1 MKADLAWEI
10 GETEHA
16 LRRYFNR
23 RVHQLGVT
31 RAQWRVLVVLGREPG
46 LKQVALAERL
56 DIEPITLSR
65 IVDRLEQSGLVAR
78 KPDPA
83 DRRAWRLELTAEA
96 APLRAQLIEL
106 ANEMASEAFEGLA
119 PDEIARLR
127 AQLASVRGRISEQ
140 EEARRAVA

>member
-10 GETEHA
+10 GETAHA

-46 LKQVALAERL
+46 LKQVALADRL

-119 PDEIARLR
+119 PDEIAKLR

>member
-10 GETEHA
+10 GETAHA

-46 LKQVALAERL
+46 LKQVALADRL